1 MVAKNRH
8 INQAIVLLALLILI
22 ACDSQRAP
30 VTDQLVLDGS
40 NVSVPLPQRLR
51 TASKIDPEALRG
63 TVTINGVETELQI
76 DATGQFTGQ
85 IEVPAQSEI
94 AVQIEFT
101 ELFSGQLLT
110 LGRAEKSLITSTDN
124 TVLTLLPEDYDFD
137 SFDFDGDSASNLL
150 ERQFN
155 TNPLNSSQLPDLV
168 EIEVIAELPVTFI
181 AAGFDNY
188 QIVAELGN
196 NTRVV
201 DASVGQFRESFRVVR
216 QEDLTVSLRLVE
228 GVTGQE
234 LTVGE
239 LSRQVDQDNGLVI
252 IEGATWNLEFDQD
265 ADGLSDSDE
274 LIAGTD
280 PLNNP
285 LSVPF
290 SITFDVPVEITNIE
304 SAFAL
309 LEVDGQAIELSR
321 LEDTYTASVTAQSG
335 ATVAIEAEIRGSHQD
350 TSVLLA
356 NFSGET
362 VVEENATVELEDFST
377 DHDTD
382 NDGISNITELEQG
395 TDPFDAE
402 LQCTVVTETIFA
414 TLTEDAFV
422 QNSQIFNDARLL
434 VDADRRVSLIRFQ
447 YDQDAGQVT
456 DASLNLTVGAD
467 PGTGLITVFAVS
479 DFQWSDESQSLVVPS
494 GQPAGNAENLWALGL
509 DFSFTLNPVLITDDV
524 TLVLR
529 QSSGNDVA
537 FQSSATTRPPTLELT
552 VERCE

>member
-51 TASKIDPEALRG
+51 TASNIDPEALRG

-434 VDADRRVSLIRFQ
+434 VDADRSVSLIRFQ

>member
-196 NTRVV
+196 NARVV

>member
-434 VDADRRVSLIRFQ
+434 VDADRSVSLIRFQ

>member
-1 MVAKNRH
+1 M
-8 INQAIVLLALLILI
+8 
-22 ACDSQRAP
+22 
-30 VTDQLVLDGS
+30 
-40 NVSVPLPQRLR
+40 
-51 TASKIDPEALRG
+51 
-63 TVTINGVETELQI
+63 
-76 DATGQFTGQ
+76 
-85 IEVPAQSEI
+85 
-94 AVQIEFT
+94 
-101 ELFSGQLLT
+101 
-110 LGRAEKSLITSTDN
+110 
-124 TVLTLLPEDYDFD
+124 
-137 SFDFDGDSASNLL
+137 
-150 ERQFN
+150 
-155 TNPLNSSQLPDLV
+155 
-168 EIEVIAELPVTFI
+168 
-181 AAGFDNY
+181 
-188 QIVAELGN
+188 
-196 NTRVV
+196 
-201 DASVGQFRESFRVVR
+201 
-216 QEDLTVSLRLVE
+216 
-228 GVTGQE
+228 
-234 LTVGE
+234 
-239 LSRQVDQDNGLVI
+239 
-252 IEGATWNLEFDQD
+252 
-265 ADGLSDSDE
+265 
-274 LIAGTD
+274 
-280 PLNNP
+280 
-285 LSVPF
+285 
-290 SITFDVPVEITNIE
+290 
-304 SAFAL
+304 

-434 VDADRRVSLIRFQ
+434 VDADRSVSLIRFQ

>member
-434 VDADRRVSLIRFQ
+434 VDADRSVSLIRFQ

-456 DASLNLTVGAD
+456 DASLNLTVGTD

>member
-1 MVAKNRH
+1 VVAKNRH

-434 VDADRRVSLIRFQ
+434 VDADRSVSLIRFQ

>member
-8 INQAIVLLALLILI
+8 ISQAIVLLALLILI

-434 VDADRRVSLIRFQ
+434 VDADRSVSLIRFQ

>member
-1 MVAKNRH
+1 MDAKNRH

-434 VDADRRVSLIRFQ
+434 VDADRSVSLIRFQ

>member
-1 MVAKNRH
+1 MVAKNWH

-434 VDADRRVSLIRFQ
+434 VDADRSVSLIRFQ

>member
-362 VVEENATVELEDFST
+362 VIEEDATFELVDFST

-382 NDGISNITELEQG
+382 NDGISNIAELEQG

-402 LQCTVVTETIFA
+402 LECTMVTETIFA

-434 VDADRRVSLIRFQ
+434 VDADRSVSLIRFQ

>member
-1 MVAKNRH
+1 MVAINRH

-434 VDADRRVSLIRFQ
+434 VDADRSVSLIRFQ

>member
-76 DATGQFTGQ
+76 DATGRFTGQ

-137 SFDFDGDSASNLL
+137 SFDFDGDSASNLI

-216 QEDLTVSLRLVE
+216 QEDLTVSVRLVE

-434 VDADRRVSLIRFQ
+434 VDADRSVSLIRFQ